1 MLLASSAVSFNSF
14 HVTRSSCY
22 TYHFVFNNYTGRW
35 RTAVY
40 LLRSCFRHLLLLLL
54 DLVPHVSQFVVYISH
69 HVRSIMNIM
78 SLSTWYHTFFSCSKI
93 KPEIR
98 ALLYSLMFARAFGIF
113 CCLLQ
118 FLTRIT
124 YLAVRGV
131 HITSSSRIKSEDGV
145 LLGTLMSARA
155 LGIYCC
161 FCLISYH
168 IPHRA

>member
-1 MLLASSAVSFNSF
+1 MLLASSAVCFNSF

-78 SLSTWYHTFFSCSKI
+78 SLSTWYHTYCSCSKI

-98 ALLYSLMFARAFGIF
+98 ALRYTLMFARAFGIF